1 MTLAAQLAANG
12 IAPPPAAKPNP
23 WALLFGHAAPHPLP
37 AASKS
42 SAREERSPRRAQSG
56 VQQSILEALES
67 GPGTTNELA
76 VHCGVRTDAMRK
88 SLERMTRKGTV
99 TCTSVVVRGRT
110 TNLWEAL

>member
-1 MTLAAQLAANG
+1 MSAHEFSSG
-12 IAPPPAAKPNP
+12 IATDPAPPTP

-37 AASKS
+37 AAAKS
-42 SAREERSPRRAQSG
+42 PAREERSPHRTPSG

-76 VHCGVRTDAMRK
+76 VHCGVRPDAMRK
-88 SLERMTRKGTV
+88 SMERMERKGTV